1 MAVIKNLYLYP
12 IKGLSPQAL
21 ARADIVAGQP
31 FAHDREFA
39 LARPNAPLD
48 PEDPKWAKKG
58 NFAMLMLD
66 EGLARA
72 ATRLDLDELRLKIEA
87 PGRGRLE
94 LRLDREEDRRAIEA
108 LFWSLLPNFP
118 AAPVLVRSRGGH
130 FMDKPDNVIS
140 LINLASVRALEERW
154 GVAIDPLR
162 FRANIYVDGAP
173 AWSEFDW
180 VGKDV
185 KIGGLTFAVDRRNGR
200 CGATNVNPVTAQ
212 RDLDIP
218 GSLRATFGHKDLGV
232 YLVARE
238 SGAIAVGD
246 TLQAPDA
253 LGAAA
258 HENEAAKPLYE
269 PRARRFICGGCYYIY
284 DEDIAGAPFSTLPES
299 WRCPDCGTT
308 RATFRRHAA
317 PTRAL

>member
-1 MAVIKNLYLYP
+1 MQEVLPGVFHWTAV
-12 IKGLSPQAL
+12 
-21 ARADIVAGQP
+21 
-31 FAHDREFA
+31 H
-39 LARPNAPLD
+39 
-48 PEDPKWAKKG
+48 PKIH
-58 NFAMLMLD
+58 
-66 EGLARA
+66 
-72 ATRLDLDELRLKIEA
+72 TRVSS
-87 PGRGRLE
+87 
-94 LRLDREEDRRAIEA
+94 
-108 LFWSLLPNFP
+108 WW
-118 AAPVLVRSRGGH
+118 
-130 FMDKPDNVIS
+130 
-140 LINLASVRALEERW
+140 LEES

-173 AWSEFDW
+173 AWWEFDW

-238 SGAIAVGD
+238 SGAIALGD

-253 LGAAA
+253 LGAPA

-284 DEDIAGAPFSTLPES
+284 DEDIAGAPFAALTES

-308 RATFRRHAA
+308 RATFRRHAPA
-317 PTRAL
+317 